1 MPRHSLAMTTQMAD
15 ALREHLI
22 RVDGD
27 EDLCFATYATSTG
40 ATRTSYIL
48 TSIVLPEP
56 GERDVHGNAS
66 FTGDYVLRAANIAT
80 SRGEGIA
87 LLHSHPDGRGWQGL
101 SRSDRDAESSYANLA
116 LGLTGNPLL
125 GLTLAGTD
133 MTWSARTWLDANEPT
148 WAESVRVVGRSLR
161 VSWNDKLRPPAAA
174 TEFQD
179 RTVSA
184 WGDAVQDDITRLRV
198 LVVGVGS
205 VGLDVATRL
214 AATGL
219 THVGA
224 MDLDCVEEVNL
235 DRMIGATRE
244 DAARRTPKAEVAK
257 RLMSSASTAVL
268 ADFVA
273 YVSSVTTVE
282 GIAIA
287 RDYDVVFSCV
297 DRAWPRA
304 MLNQLA
310 YSDLIPV
317 IDGGIGIDVFD
328 DGTMRGATWRVQIA
342 TPGLPCMQCNHQLD
356 MGEVQKERLGL
367 ADNPEYIKRA
377 GVVPRQRQN
386 VAILAAS
393 VSAGQLAQFVS
404 LVVGPGGEGAPW
416 PQRYLLGPHVQ
427 ESLHN
432 ATGSYCRF
440 EAEIG
445 EGDRRLGLLRTE

>member
-1 MPRHSLAMTTQMAD
+1 MTAQTAD
-15 ALREHLI
+15 DLRKHLI

-27 EDLCFATYATSTG
+27 EDLCFATYSTSTG
-40 ATRTSYIL
+40 ATRTTYVL
-48 TSIVLPEP
+48 TSVVLPEH

-66 FTGDYVLRAANIAT
+66 FTGDFVLRAADIAS

-87 LLHSHPDGRGWQGL
+87 LLHSHPDGRGWQGI
-101 SRSDRDAESSYANLA
+101 SHWDRDAESSYANLA
-116 LGLTGNPLL
+116 LGLTGSPLL
-125 GLTLAGTD
+125 GLTLAGAD
-133 MTWSARTWLDANEPT
+133 MTWSARAWLDANEPM
-148 WAESVRVVGRSLR
+148 WAENVRVVGRSLR
-161 VSWNDKLRPPAAA
+161 VSWNNRLRPPAAA
-174 TEFQD
+174 TVFQD

-205 VGLDVATRL
+205 VGLDVASRL

-219 THVGA
+219 THVGV
-224 MDLDCVEEVNL
+224 MDMDCVEEVNL

-244 DAARRTPKAEVAK
+244 DAAQRTPKAEVAK
-257 RLMSSASTAVL
+257 RLMESASTAHE
-268 ADFVA
+268 ADSAA
-273 YVSSVTTVE
+273 YVSSVTTAE

-287 RDYDVVFSCV
+287 RDYDLVFSCV

-328 DGTMRGATWRVQIA
+328 DGTMRGATWRVQTA
-342 TPGLPCMQCNHQLD
+342 TPGLPCLQCNHQLD

-367 ADNPEYIKRA
+367 AEDPEYIKRS
-377 GVVPRQRQN
+377 GRGRHQRQN

-404 LVVGPGGEGAPW
+404 LVVEPGGEGVPL
-416 PQRYLLGPHVQ
+416 PQRYLLGPHIQ
-427 ESLHN
+427 EPLHH
-432 ATGSYCRF
+432 ATGPYCRF

-445 EGDRRLGLLRTE
+445 EGDRRLGLL